1 MSKGKATLLLFLR
14 KAIVSNWLLRE
25 IFLKNAKQCVELW
38 TRVLRFWSASQFYVV
53 AFLFLIC
60 RNHKTYYNCSIL
72 LTKSGSRH
80 CTLQR
85 NYNAVPHESGREDIA
100 EFLSNL
106 FTTGNNPVQLKRG
119 RELSGCT
126 RSKWENSK
134 RQTFSVY
141 VMLNLSNV
149 TTRVAWML
157 SWRMKILALS
167 ACPRE

>member
-38 TRVLRFWSASQFYVV
+38 TRVLRFWSASQFYVVV

-106 FTTGNNPVQLKRG
+106 FTTGNNPVQLKGG

-126 RSKWENSK
+126 RS
-134 RQTFSVY
+134 
-141 VMLNLSNV
+141 
-149 TTRVAWML
+149 
-157 SWRMKILALS
+157 LS
-167 ACPRE
+167 ARTQNGKRRPAVCRKRHA